1 MGLAS
6 QSLVR
11 RPVRVVHCYVDR
23 WTQPSRIANDLP
35 NGARQWRTC
44 ASSVKPS
51 LTEPNRRNKNP
62 GALMI
67 PSCYL
72 AQEPP
77 REFAEGK
84 RGERGRI
91 RAAADGI
98 RVATVG
104 PKPCC
109 HSEHELDP
117 GSFTTPPSLCSGSSQ
132 AKQCS
137 GARGTIPGQS
147 WDRRRIRILAGLP
160 FFRTTPEGHLGE
172 GSLVPTSGESD
183 LHHITSN
190 FSPVLAHRR
199 RSALQRGPLRLF
211 LQPR

>member
-1 MGLAS
+1 MGLAG
-6 QSLVR
+6 QSLVC
-11 RPVRVVHCYVDR
+11 RPVRVVHCYADR

-35 NGARQWRTC
+35 DGARQWRTY
-44 ASSVKPS
+44 ASSTKPS
-51 LTEPNRRNKNP
+51 LTKPNRRNKNP

-72 AQEPP
+72 AIEPP

-91 RAAADGI
+91 RAATDGI
-98 RVATVG
+98 RVAVVG

-117 GSFTTPPSLCSGSSQ
+117 GIFTTPPSLCSGSSR

-137 GARGTIPGQS
+137 GARGTKPGRS
-147 WDRRRIRILAGLP
+147 WDRRRIRILVGLP
-160 FFRTTPEGHLGE
+160 FLGTTPKGRLGE

-183 LHHITSN
+183 LHRITGN
-190 FSPVLAHRR
+190 ISPVLAQCR